1 MEITGIVERMI
12 FKNKENG
19 FCIFLLKTESGA
31 QVVTGTAFSLNT
43 DEEIKAYGEEVK
55 HPKYGKQIQ
64 MTHYETIMPKDLP
77 TLESYLAKGTIKGI
91 GPVKA
96 KRIIKMFGK
105 DTVQVL
111 KETPERLA
119 EVNGISKRT
128 AELIG
133 QQFFE
138 KGEFQSVLF
147 QLSNYG
153 ISPNLGIKMYKHY
166 KDKLFQVLQTNPYQV
181 IDTISGVGF
190 LTMDAISLKN
200 GIEPTSVMR
209 VRSGILYI
217 LNQCESRGHMF
228 YPYTQL
234 KLETEELLGVDDI
247 TSVIEDMVEKRTLVR
262 TNRKGMEV
270 LYTRE
275 NYAMERECCE
285 YLSVLNRKTPCKK
298 KITKK
303 MCSGLDETQVEAVRV
318 VTEHGVAVLTGG
330 PGTGKTTTT
339 NLIIQQFERNH
350 LRIKLAAPTGRAAK
364 RMQEATGRVATT
376 IHRLLGVEDGRFCHD
391 EQNPLAC
398 DVIVIDEAS
407 MVDMP
412 LFHALLKA
420 IPEQSRLVLVGDKNQ
435 LPSVGKGNVLGDV
448 IASGFCPV
456 MELTKI
462 YRQSDGS
469 EIITNAHR
477 ILNGES
483 IQVSNKEFF
492 FKACEDPDEIKDLL
506 VHYVADSLPGYT
518 KEKDIQVLSPI
529 RKSVVGVENLN
540 LALQERLNPSK
551 ESVGKFRLGDKVIQT
566 SNNYKKE
573 RRLNGKTYEGVFNG
587 DAGRII
593 DIDNENQ
600 YVYVQ
605 FEDASV
611 VEYEFNELDQLCLAY
626 ALTIHKSQGSEY
638 PVVVIPIYTF
648 IPTLTTMN
656 LLYTGI
662 TRAKKY
668 IMLIG
673 SPKKLQMIIH
683 NYRKNMRYTALDE
696 CLRT

>member
-648 IPTLTTMN
+648 IPTLTIHSDYYAVWKQEDFYGWN
-656 LLYTGI
+656 SDYGGFGCITG
-662 TRAKKY
+662 Y
-668 IMLIG
+668 QG
-673 SPKKLQMIIH
+673 G
-683 NYRKNMRYTALDE
+683 
-696 CLRT
+696 

>member
-12 FKNKENG
+12 FKNKDNG
-19 FCIFLLKTESGA
+19 FCIFLLKSEDSA
-31 QVVTGTAFSLNT
+31 KVVTGTAFSLNT
-43 DEEIKAYGEEVK
+43 DEEIKVYGEEVK

-77 TLESYLAKGTIKGI
+77 TLESYLAKGVIKGI

-111 KETPERLA
+111 QKTPERLA
-119 EVNGISKRT
+119 EVDGISKRM

-166 KDKLFQVLQTNPYQV
+166 KDKLFQVLQNNPYQV
-181 IDTISGVGF
+181 IDAISGVGF
-190 LTMDAISLKN
+190 LTMDAIALKN
-200 GIEPTSVMR
+200 GIQAASVMR

-247 TSVIEDMVEKRTLVR
+247 TAVIEEMVEKRTLVR
-262 TNRKGMEV
+262 TNRKGMDV

-275 NYAMERECCE
+275 NYAMEKECCE
-285 YLSVLNRKTPCKK
+285 YLNVLNRKTPCKK
-298 KITKK
+298 KLTKK
-303 MCSGLDETQVEAVRV
+303 MCSGLDETQAEAVRV
-318 VTEHGVAVLTGG
+318 VTEHGVAVHTGG

-350 LRIKLAAPTGRAAK
+350 LKIKLAAPTGRAAK
-364 RMQEATGRVATT
+364 RMQETTGRVATT
-376 IHRLLGVEDGRFCHD
+376 IHRLLGVEDGTFAHD

-398 DVIVIDEAS
+398 DVVVIDEAS

-412 LFHALLKA
+412 LFRALLKA

-435 LPSVGKGNVLGDV
+435 LPSVGKGNVLGDI

-477 ILNGES
+477 ILNGEN

-506 VHYVADSLPGYT
+506 VHYVADSLLGYT

-529 RKSVVGVENLN
+529 RKSIVGVENLN

-673 SPKKLQMIIH
+673 SPKKLQMIIR

-696 CLRT
+696 CLST